1 LSIYYINYR
10 ERKLE
15 SFLNEDDVMNKMI
28 KTQINNPEENREE
41 KDKILNEFRI
51 IYFKLR
57 TELNELK
64 IEEQTLQNMEKES
77 TNDNLFTGYEEKKS
91 KLKKINL
98 NIRSNE

>member
-1 LSIYYINYR
+1 
-10 ERKLE
+10 
-15 SFLNEDDVMNKMI
+15 MNKMI